1 MISRFNWFIIICSI
15 ATITA
20 SVNLSL
26 YDAIA
31 ILFLGFSGVVLLL
44 SNFQK
49 KYSNWQI
56 RRGVR
61 ETIVLVSL
69 IVICLIIPQVETDL
83 TKFSV
88 SVIPQTKS

>member
-20 SVNLSL
+20 SINPSL
-26 YDAIA
+26 YHAIA
-31 ILFLGFSGVVLLL
+31 ILFLGFSSVVLLL
-44 SNFQK
+44 SNLK
-49 KYSNWQI
+49 KKSSNWQI
-56 RRGVR
+56 KRGIK